1 MSLLEGT
8 FCSAPLYDSERGEKA
23 IHRKAPLKWG
33 GNRTTRQVR
42 NMPHDSNIITI
53 YQSWAGKIF
62 KQALDIASLIK
73 EGHIVVLNLERC
85 GSVESQK
92 LLDFISG
99 AAYAREYKMNKIAVS
114 TYLIAP
120 PEVAIIS
127 LID

>member
-1 MSLLEGT
+1 MRKHFMPLSL
-8 FCSAPLYDSERGEKA
+8 C
-23 IHRKAPLKWG
+23 I
-33 GNRTTRQVR
+33 
-42 NMPHDSNIITI
+42 
-53 YQSWAGKIF
+53 
-62 KQALDIASLIK
+62 IK

-99 AAYAREYKMNKIAVS
+99 ASYAREYKMNKIAVS

>member
-1 MSLLEGT
+1 
-8 FCSAPLYDSERGEKA
+8 
-23 IHRKAPLKWG
+23 
-33 GNRTTRQVR
+33 
-42 NMPHDSNIITI
+42 MPHDSNIITI
-53 YQSWAGKIF
+53 YQCWAGKIF
-62 KQALDIASLIK
+62 IQAPMREQQALDIASLIK

>member
-1 MSLLEGT
+1 MILILLPSIRAGLGKSL
-8 FCSAPLYDSERGEKA
+8 FRRPCVNSR
-23 IHRKAPLKWG
+23 HW
-33 GNRTTRQVR
+33 
-42 NMPHDSNIITI
+42 
-53 YQSWAGKIF
+53 
-62 KQALDIASLIK
+62 IASLIK

-99 AAYAREYKMNKIAVS
+99 ASYAREYKMNKIAVS

>member
-1 MSLLEGT
+1 MIQKRGGSYTQEG
-8 FCSAPLYDSERGEKA
+8 PPEM
-23 IHRKAPLKWG
+23 G

-53 YQSWAGKIF
+53 YQSRAGKIF
-62 KQALDIASLIK
+62 IQAPMREQQALDIASLIK

-99 AAYAREYKMNKIAVS
+99 ASYAREYKMNKIAVS

>member
-23 IHRKAPLKWG
+23 IHRKAPLKW
-33 GNRTTRQVR
+33 VR

-62 KQALDIASLIK
+62 IQAPMREQQALDIASLIK